1 MKTQANLRTAIVAI
15 VIVSGVRCTDVTQ
28 PSPVPGLSITSV
40 LPTSG
45 PASGGTSVTVN
56 GHNFTP
62 SVSVRFGS
70 APASVQFV
78 DANRVVAVT
87 APHAAGVVDV
97 VVGVGGATTSL
108 TNGFTYSN

>member
-1 MKTQANLRTAIVAI
+1 MTRADLRMAIAAM
-15 VIVSGVRCTDVTQ
+15 VIACGVNCSGVTE

-40 LPTSG
+40 GPSSG

-62 SVSVRFGS
+62 SVGIRFGS

-78 DANRVVAVT
+78 DSTRVIAVT

-97 VVGVGGATTSL
+97 MVVAGGATTSL
-108 TNGFTYSN
+108 SDGFTYTN